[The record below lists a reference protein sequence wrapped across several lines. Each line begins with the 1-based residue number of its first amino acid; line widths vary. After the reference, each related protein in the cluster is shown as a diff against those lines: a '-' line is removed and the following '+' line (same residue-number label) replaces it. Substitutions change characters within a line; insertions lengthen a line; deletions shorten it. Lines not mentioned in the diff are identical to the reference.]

1 MHPLPNVAQFQKAF
15 GLCAQNLDGDGWSDL
30 FLAQNDFSVLG
41 RYSRHDIGQ
50 ASFDA

>member
-1 MHPLPNVAQFQKAF
+1 MHPLPNIAQFSTAF
-15 GLCAQNLDGDGWSDL
+15 DLCAQDLDEDGLADL
-30 FLAQNDFSVLG
+30 FPAQNDFSVLG